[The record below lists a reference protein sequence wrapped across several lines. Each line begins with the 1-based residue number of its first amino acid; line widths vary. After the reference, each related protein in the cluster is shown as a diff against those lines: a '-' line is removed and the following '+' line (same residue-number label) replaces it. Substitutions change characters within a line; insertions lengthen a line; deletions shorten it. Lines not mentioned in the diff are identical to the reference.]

1 MALVMKSGLAVVIR
15 VDGVDVNGSNC
26 FHQICHISKL
36 VLTPVRTG
44 EALGKE
50 STRVRV
56 RCKKQNHVYNL
67 QLFGMA
73 GKWGVK
79 QSENS

>member
-1 MALVMKSGLAVVIR
+1 MIG

-44 EALGKE
+44 EVLGKE

-56 RCKKQNHVYNL
+56 RCKKQSDGYNL
-67 QLFGMA
+67 LLFGMA

-79 QSENS
+79 QPENSLT